1 MKPLEAARLQK
12 VFTSLLSLGNAVS
25 KEKKRTLPISS
36 SQEIKS
42 PQQIWLIRVCLCVC
56 VYVSVL
62 VSNQKKGFS
71 DLPPVSR
78 SSKVLLRSC
87 KCLQL
92 GILHN
97 ITDQTGRKGED
108 AIDTKDIF
116 FIAFHV

>member
-1 MKPLEAARLQK
+1 M
-12 VFTSLLSLGNAVS
+12 
-25 KEKKRTLPISS
+25 
-36 SQEIKS
+36 
-42 PQQIWLIRVCLCVC
+42 
-56 VYVSVL
+56 SVL

-71 DLPPVSR
+71 ALPPVSR

-97 ITDQTGRKGED
+97 ITDQTGREGED